1 VTDGYVPRGG
11 GRAAAGWEE
20 GKGGGMS
27 GSQDMKKMDV
37 MIDLWHQCCLSY
49 SRVESRY
56 LQYSTCVLQAGLI
69 QS

>member
-1 VTDGYVPRGG
+1 MGDGWICTAR
-11 GRAAAGWEE
+11 RWEAAGWEE